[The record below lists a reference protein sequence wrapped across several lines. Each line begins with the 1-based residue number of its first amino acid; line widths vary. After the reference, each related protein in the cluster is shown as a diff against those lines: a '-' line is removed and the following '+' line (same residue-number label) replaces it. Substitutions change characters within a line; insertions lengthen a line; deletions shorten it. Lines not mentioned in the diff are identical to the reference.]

1 MGCGIYL
8 AGDAAGGGKK
18 RAGEEQAHGN
28 HGVGGMNGG
37 VQHGLARI
45 SDLNC
50 RFIVC
55 RCCSASS
62 RLKQGKKFQ
71 KNEFLPLFEI

>member
-8 AGDAAGGGKK
+8 AGEEDAAGGGKK

-37 VQHGLARI
+37 VQHALARI
-45 SDLNC
+45 SDLNG
-50 RFIVC
+50 RL
-55 RCCSASS
+55 SAAAAAHPH
-62 RLKQGKKFQ
+62 QAGGKK
-71 KNEFLPLFEI
+71 